1 MADETI
7 ETRLARLEETSK
19 AYLTRI
25 EDMLKSHFGRIDDRC
40 ANSAQKIALH
50 DNRLNR
56 HSERIDALED
66 FQSRVEGG
74 WKTLAVVATA
84 SATVGGLIVAI
95 AAMVI
100 R

>member
-1 MADETI
+1 MNEAVEV
-7 ETRLARLEETSK
+7 RLARLEETSRS
-19 AYLTRI
+19 YLTRI
-25 EDMLKSHFGRIDDRC
+25 EDMLKSHFCRIDDRC
-40 ANSAQKIALH
+40 AHASEKLTLH
-50 DNRLNR
+50 DTRLNR
-56 HSERIDALED
+56 HSERLDALED

-74 WKTLAVVATA
+74 WKTLAVVATV